1 MPPRPDRRLDRRTL
15 FKAALG
21 AGLSLPLAWPAR
33 AQFQAFPFSLG
44 VASGEPAADGFV
56 IWTRLAPEPL
66 APWGGMSP
74 APAVVTWEVAADAG
88 MGMVIKSGSAIARLE
103 TGHSVHVE
111 LGGLEPARDYF
122 YRFRA
127 GGADSPV
134 GRVKTL
140 PAPGAEVRLLKFAA
154 AGCQSWEGGY
164 YTAWRSVRSEEHTSE
179 LQSRGHLVC

>member
-1 MPPRPDRRLDRRTL
+1 MSPRPDRRLDRRTL

-74 APAVVTWEVAADAG
+74 APVAVTWEVATDPG
-88 MGMVIKSGSAIARLE
+88 MTTVVRAGSAMSRL
-103 TGHSVHVE
+103 GPQDSV
-111 LGGLEPARDYF
+111 
-122 YRFRA
+122 
-127 GGADSPV
+127 PV
-134 GRVKTL
+134 GPQR
-140 PAPGAEVRLLKFAA
+140 PAAPPDYVSCFLA
-154 AGCQSWEGGY
+154 
-164 YTAWRSVRSEEHTSE
+164 
-179 LQSRGHLVC
+179 